1 MVVKLK
7 LSEDTLTSLISGIL
21 GSGEDLDHQ

>member
-7 LSEDTLTSLISGIL
+7 LSEDTLTSLLSGIL
-21 GSGEDLDHQ
+21 DSGEDLDYN